1 MNGLEGA
8 RRREAVEYER
18 ACCTP
23 HVACCIVCS
32 NSYEWL
38 GYPLRRLPND
48 VWVIQELLTAY
59 QPQVSARCTTYC
71 AHHAPPSHDTVPLS
85 TLEYPNGLGRPFAA
99 DH

>member
-1 MNGLEGA
+1 MRFA
-8 RRREAVEYER
+8 
-18 ACCTP
+18 
-23 HVACCIVCS
+23 

-85 TLEYPNGLGRPFAA
+85 TLAYPLSTLEYPREPLEYY
-99 DH
+99 